1 LFVQWL
7 EDMRR
12 RFSMCIYGYVVMPEH
27 AHLQVNEPESV
38 SFAEAI
44 HYLKLSFA
52 KRLRSPTGR
61 SHPFPNWVSPL
72 QKTTI
77 AAKSTGRSPLLLQ

>member
-1 LFVQWL
+1 
-7 EDMRR
+7 MRR

-27 AHLQVNEPESV
+27 VHLLVNEPESV